1 MISKITGNVFRQ
13 LSVGF
18 IFVSLALTAII
29 VLTQS
34 LHFVDMIVNNG
45 ATVGMLLQLTI
56 LLIPKF
62 LPIIFPIALFLV
74 IMFFYSKMTADR
86 ELVVMSA
93 AGLSPLQLAK
103 PALVLALIV
112 TVATFIINI
121 VLLPESSRIFGK
133 LKWHIRHNISQV
145 LLEEGTFNSIGN
157 NTTVYVRER
166 TERNALHGIFVH
178 DETNPAAPVTIM
190 AKRGSIIQAD
200 EGARIVMFDGSRQV
214 LNKQTEDYSIL
225 FFDRY
230 TLTMDN
236 TEETAVSKR
245 PDRRE
250 MTLTQL
256 FDVENNDFI
265 ETRDHAKYIVEAHK
279 RLTSPFTPVAFAL
292 IGLFCI
298 LAGGFTRRNQSRRV
312 VVASGIVLVLQMSI
326 LGTESMSARNLAM
339 SPTMY
344 LVLLGPI
351 VAAILLLMRPPKL
364 DFLN

>member
-1 MISKITGNVFRQ
+1 MIRKITGNVFRQ

-18 IFVSLALTAII
+18 LFVSLALTAII

-45 ATVGMLLQLTI
+45 ATIGMLLQLTI

-112 TVATFIINI
+112 MVTTFVINI
-121 VLLPESSRIFGK
+121 ILLPESSQIFEK

-145 LLEEGTFNSIGN
+145 LLEEGTFNSVGT

-166 TERNALHGIFVH
+166 TDNNVLHGIFVH
-178 DETNPAAPVTIM
+178 DVTDAAAPVTIM
-190 AKRGSIIQAD
+190 AKRGSIVQTN
-200 EGARIVMFDGSRQV
+200 EGARIVMFEGSRQV
-214 LNKQTEDYSIL
+214 LDTKNDDYSIL

-230 TLTMDN
+230 TLTMDP
-236 TEETAVSKR
+236 TEEAAMSKR

-250 MTLTQL
+250 MTLAEL
-256 FDVENNDFI
+256 FDVENNAYVA
-265 ETRDHAKYIVEAHK
+265 ERDHPKYIVEAHK
-279 RLTSPFTPVAFAL
+279 RLTSPFTSMAFAL

-312 VVASGIVLVLQMSI
+312 IVASAIVLTLQMSI
-326 LGTESMSARNLAM
+326 LGIENMSARNLAM
-339 SPTMY
+339 APSMY
-344 LVLLGPI
+344 LIMLGPI
-351 VAAILLLMRPPKL
+351 ILTGLLLLRPPKL
-364 DFLN
+364 NFLS